1 MQLLT
6 SYLPGV
12 GVIIMEIFRAIFLT
26 LAVTGYG
33 LLALALLWRLL
44 RKGLPP
50 MHRVKIESA
59 KKGRDR
65 DVLSNS

>member
-1 MQLLT
+1 MRLLT
-6 SYLPGV
+6 SYLPDV
-12 GVIIMEIFRAIFLT
+12 GVFIMRVFEVIFLI
-26 LAVTGYG
+26 LAATGYG
-33 LLALALLWRLL
+33 LLALALLWHRL
-44 RKGLPP
+44 REVLPP